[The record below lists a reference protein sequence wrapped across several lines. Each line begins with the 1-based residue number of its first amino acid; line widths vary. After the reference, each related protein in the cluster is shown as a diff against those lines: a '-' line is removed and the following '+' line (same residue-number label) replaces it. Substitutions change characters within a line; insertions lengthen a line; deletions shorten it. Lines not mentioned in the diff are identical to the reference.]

1 MLDCGVGSPAA
12 VFRNE
17 IRRAALFSL
26 KSLLDESRCGRLS
39 VYRRTAKILI
49 KKTIYSFPLFTSDE
63 FFWSFY
69 GLLSGFAVFN

>member
-1 MLDCGVGSPAA
+1 MASDRQLRYSEMKFGGLL
-12 VFRNE
+12 F
-17 IRRAALFSL
+17 FSL